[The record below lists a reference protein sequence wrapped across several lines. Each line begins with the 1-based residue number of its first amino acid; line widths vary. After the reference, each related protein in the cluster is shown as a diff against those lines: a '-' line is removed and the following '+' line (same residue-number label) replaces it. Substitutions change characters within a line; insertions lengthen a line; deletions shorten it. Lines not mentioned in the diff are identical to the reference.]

1 MRYYL
6 RPLAHGLLA
15 ATLLLSA
22 CTLPRVLKEAE
33 AGRSVVARPAVLTAA
48 GEAVPFE
55 VVARVPARHLH
66 KGVVYELLL
75 RYRYEHG
82 LREDTLGRIAFTLGN
97 YVYDDERKGQLVATQ
112 KFSLPNTPGRNPGEL
127 LAHAQVRE
135 VKKNGRVLRAPDD
148 VRVARGIADPARLVT
163 REDTV
168 LALLPEHASNVMS
181 GTRVLPFF
189 FDEDKWFIRG
199 YLGTN
204 VQALEDLIDA
214 NQQTRQV
221 LIIAGHSPDSTD
233 AHNRLLASK
242 RVRMLL
248 YYYKQRVKTFSYLN
262 RNENIRYDTLAYV
275 RKWDTFLQKVTTS
288 ALKADQIDS
297 VVTIINETRGTF
309 EEKEKALHR
318 LSSFDYIEQYI
329 YPVLRFGTV
338 AVTYSAP
345 KRYDSEVY
353 LLSKK
358 IVEKQ
363 VEADALTPEELR
375 YSATLTPLLAEKQ
388 RIYEVSAAN
397 TNSWESF
404 HNLGV
409 VLLQRAEKEPT
420 DKIQKAYYHRAA
432 VNFTLAAHRN
442 PTAEFFYHAAT
453 AYHRA
458 GDRLEA
464 LQNYDYAIKLG
475 GARPLLRKIFSDR
488 AALEIEVG
496 QPDEALRS
504 LQYAGPSYQNAL
516 NRGLIEVGRE
526 HYELA
531 LEEYR
536 VAQSLRPTAAAPV
549 YGMAVVAAR
558 QKNEDAVGNFIKQAV
573 VLDRSYAQ
581 RAVEDL
587 EFQDYA
593 QGKVFREALK

>member
-1 MRYYL
+1 MIYFS
-6 RPLAHGLLA
+6 RPVAHSLLA
-15 ATLLLSA
+15 TTVFLSA
-22 CTLPRVLKEAE
+22 CALPRVLKEAE
-33 AGRSVVARPAVLTAA
+33 AGRAIGTRPAPLTAA
-48 GEAVPFE
+48 GETVPFE
-55 VVARVPARHLH
+55 VVARVPARHLR
-66 KGVVYELLL
+66 KGGAYELLL

-82 LREDTLGRIAFTLGN
+82 LREDTLGRIAFIPGN
-97 YVYDDERKGQLVATQ
+97 YVYDEEHKGLLVATQ
-112 KFSLPNTPGRNPGEL
+112 KFVIPNTPGRNPGEL
-127 LAHAQVRE
+127 LARAQVRE
-135 VKKNGRVLRAPDD
+135 LKKNGKVLRATAD

-168 LALLPEHASNVMS
+168 LALLPEKASNVMS

-189 FDEDKWFIRG
+189 FDEDQWYIRG

-204 VQALEDLIDA
+204 VAALEDLIDA
-214 NQQTRQV
+214 NQHTRQV

-248 YYYKQRVKTFSYLN
+248 YYYQQRVKNFSYLN
-262 RNENIRYDTLAYV
+262 KNEEIRYDTLAHV
-275 RKWDTFLQKVTTS
+275 RRWDTFLSKVMTS

-297 VVTIINETRGTF
+297 VVTLINDTKGTF
-309 EEKEKALHR
+309 EEKERALHR

-338 AVTYSAP
+338 AVTYTAP

-363 VEADALTPEELR
+363 AEADALTPEELR

-388 RIYEVSAAN
+388 RIYETAAAH
-397 TNSWESF
+397 TNSWEAF

-420 DKIQKAYYHRAA
+420 EKIQKAYHRRAA

-458 GDRLEA
+458 GDLLEA

-496 QPDEALRS
+496 QADEALRS

-516 NRGLIEVGRE
+516 NTGLIHVGRE
-526 HYELA
+526 HYEVA
-531 LEEYR
+531 LEQYR
-536 VAQSLRPTAAAPV
+536 LAQALRPAAAAPV
-549 YGMAVVAAR
+549 YGQAVVAAR
-558 QKNEDAVGNFIKQAV
+558 QKDEAAVGQLLKQAV
-573 VLDRSYAQ
+573 ALDRRYAQ

-593 QGKVFREALK
+593 QGKVFREALR